1 MNLERDLTKYV
12 VSVDDSVLAAL
23 QKIDSNKARVVFCV
37 DSSGRLKGS
46 FSDGDFRRWITSASP
61 MPDLSTT
68 VGSVANTSPTTV
80 EKGAD
85 AATVTSKFQ
94 RGIDLIPVVDE
105 QGHVTAIASRYAS
118 ELKIGRHIV
127 GAGHPAVMIAEIGN
141 NHQGSVDFAKEL
153 VDLAADSNA
162 DVVKFQLRDLSAL
175 YRAGDTNSAGE
186 DLGAQYTLQL
196 LEKFSL
202 PAEKLFEVFDHAKAR
217 GVDVMCTPWDLPS
230 VDALAEYGAEA
241 LKIASADMTNHE
253 LLTYAGAKGL
263 PLIVS
268 TGMSTEH
275 EILESTEVLRSTGA
289 PFAMLHCQS
298 SYPAP
303 FKDINLRYM
312 KRLGEITGAP
322 VGYSGHERG
331 FHVPLAAVAM
341 GATIIEK
348 HFTTDRE
355 LEGND
360 HKVSLLPNEFAE
372 MVARTRELEEAL
384 GTDEARDV
392 TTGELM
398 NRTNLAKSLVAT
410 RRIEIG
416 ETLKAE
422 DISVKSPGR
431 GLQPNRLRD
440 LIGRTANRVVDAGDF
455 FYATDLQDKA
465 VQGRQYSFR
474 RPWGLP
480 VRFHD
485 YAKLIEHS
493 TPDFLEFHFSF
504 KDLDTDPKPFFTA
517 GEKLPM
523 TLTTHAPD
531 LFAGDFLIDLASF
544 DESIFERSIHEVQRV
559 IDLTRDLTQ
568 WFEVPQAPVI
578 VVTMGGFTRDAHLPA
593 SDRPRLYE
601 RIASGL
607 KRLDM
612 ADVRVTAQTL
622 PPFPWL
628 MGGQQ
633 HHNLFLDPKDTAEF
647 AKTYDTKL
655 TLDVSHSK
663 LAANFLHMSFA
674 DLVEQLAPY
683 TEHLHLVD
691 ATGVDGEGVQVGD
704 GEVDWKVLAEQLDRL
719 APNASFIPEIWQGHV
734 NNGEGF
740 WTALDRLEAWF

>member
-1 MNLERDLTKYV
+1 MNLERNLTKYV
-12 VSVDDSVLAAL
+12 VSVDDTVLFAL

-37 DSSGRLKGS
+37 DSSGRLRGS
-46 FSDGDFRRWITSASP
+46 FSDGDFRRWVTSATP
-61 MPDLSTT
+61 MPDLSTS
-68 VGSVANTSPTTV
+68 VGTVANTQPVSVPT
-80 EKGAD
+80 D
-85 AATVTSKFQ
+85 ASAQTIEAAFAAGV
-94 RGIDLIPVVDE
+94 DLIPVVDG
-105 QGHVTAIASRYAS
+105 QGHVTAIATRFAT
-118 ELKIGRHIV
+118 ELTIGRHPV
-127 GAGHPAVMIAEIGN
+127 GAGHPSVVIAEIGN
-141 NHQGSVDFAKEL
+141 NHQGSVQFAKEL
-153 VDLAADSNA
+153 VDLAAQAKA

-202 PAEKLFEVFDHAKAR
+202 PAEKLFEVFDYATER

-230 VDALAEYGAEA
+230 VDALAEYGAPA

-253 LLTYAGAKGL
+253 LLTYAGGKGL

-268 TGMSTEH
+268 TGMSTER
-275 EILESTEVLRSTGA
+275 EIMESTAVIRSTGA

-303 FKDINLRYM
+303 FKDINLRYLT
-312 KRLGEITGAP
+312 RLAQITGAP

-331 FHVPLAAVAM
+331 YHVPLAAVAM
-341 GATIIEK
+341 GASIIEK

-360 HKVSLLPNEFAE
+360 HKVSLLPDEFAE
-372 MVARTRELEEAL
+372 MVARIRELEDAL
-384 GTDEARDV
+384 GTDAARDV

-398 NRTNLAKSLVAT
+398 NRANLAKSLVAT
-410 RRIEIG
+410 RRIDVG
-416 ETLKAE
+416 ETLTAD

-440 LIGRTANRVVDAGDF
+440 LIGRQTNRVVDAGDF
-455 FYATDLQDKA
+455 FYATDLQDEAAK
-465 VQGRQYSFR
+465 GRQYSFR

-504 KDLDTDPKPFFTA
+504 KDLDTDPKPFFTS

-531 LFAGDFLIDLASF
+531 LFAGDFLIDLASA
-544 DESIFERSIHEVQRV
+544 DEKIFERSIHEVQRV

-568 WFEVPQAPVI
+568 WFEVPQAPVV

-593 SDRPRLYE
+593 SERPRLYE

-607 KRLDM
+607 QRLDTT
-612 ADVRVTAQTL
+612 DVRLTAQTL
-622 PPFPWL
+622 PPYPWL

-647 AKTYDTKL
+647 AKTYETNL

-691 ATGVDGEGVQVGD
+691 GTGVDGEGVQVGE